1 MYPRE
6 SKCDLTGEIWGDKP
20 SYHHY
25 ADQLGN
31 AFAALARLELRVQV
45 KGNEARRATPL
56 FLDNERRPVSP
67 SLANLILDAMLL
79 TFLTTSVAFRY
90 TWHSFRIGLATR
102 LHRADVSD
110 SDIQAICRW
119 QSTESLKICI
129 KMTAEDYLSKL
140 SKAHGQQGELG
151 SHPACPIDSSSGF
164 GIPTTVAEHKCSHT
178 RRAQPTTPMQ
188 TTRAQPHERC
198 TSRCSGERGLR
209 GERRISVRWP
219 AKARET
225 GALSTFSRLRLSQPA
240 SLTYEAVTSSGT
252 ASGAAADRY
261 PARGGRRTSHLTK
274 EATHGRGSR
283 VERGAPHPPPPDRRA
298 ACKEGLQGVLFSNW
312 SQAQNGRRNVGSPL
326 DWG

>member
-164 GIPTTVAEHKCSHT
+164 GIPTAVAEQTNVATRGVRNPLPQCRPPGRSHT
-178 RRAQPTTPMQ
+178 
-188 TTRAQPHERC
+188 
-198 TSRCSGERGLR
+198 
-209 GERRISVRWP
+209 
-219 AKARET
+219 
-225 GALSTFSRLRLSQPA
+225 
-240 SLTYEAVTSSGT
+240 
-252 ASGAAADRY
+252 SGA
-261 PARGGRRTSHLTK
+261 PAVVQVIKVSL
-274 EATHGRGSR
+274 
-283 VERGAPHPPPPDRRA
+283 
-298 ACKEGLQGVLFSNW
+298 SN
-312 SQAQNGRRNVGSPL
+312 QNIAVV
-326 DWG
+326 